1 MTQETEKQRREREIF
16 RAFAEVAPFKVLPG
30 SIESR
35 TPPEPDILC
44 HIENHGAVGFE
55 LTELIDQAY
64 MDCIG
69 LMFKTKQYL
78 TNYWQSELGTT
89 NSALFRDKY
98 SDALLHFEYAPATS
112 LKERKVAAK
121 KALPKLLNLPHNSD
135 GELLKS
141 DPELAPVLQW
151 VQITRIG
158 ITEPIIDVS
167 SYARLGDPTAQAIR
181 KKFLNTYKCDC
192 PIELLTHINWGIM
205 PHEEV
210 WKNAADNAV
219 SQISGSPFRKVWVF
233 DTTDKKIKYESASH
247 SAQ

>member
-1 MTQETEKQRREREIF
+1 VAQEKEKREREIF
-16 RAFAEVAPFKVLPG
+16 KAFAEVAPFKVLPS

-55 LTELIDQAY
+55 LTELIDRAY
-64 MDCIG
+64 MNCIG
-69 LMFKTKQYL
+69 LTFKTKQYL
-78 TNYWQSELGTT
+78 TNYWQSELGAT

-98 SDALLHFEYAPATS
+98 SDALLHFEYAQATS

-121 KALPKLLNLPHNSD
+121 KAFPKLLNLPNNSD
-135 GELLKS
+135 GEFLKS

-151 VQITRIG
+151 VQISRIG
-158 ITEPIIDVS
+158 IAEPIIDVN
-167 SYARLGDPTAQAIR
+167 SYAWLGDPTAQAIR
-181 KKFLNTYKCDC
+181 NKFSKKYECDY
-192 PIELLTHINWGIM
+192 PIELLAHINWGIM

-210 WKNAADNAV
+210 WRNAADDAV
-219 SQISGSPFRKVWVF
+219 SQISDSPFRKVWVF
-233 DTTDKKIKYESASH
+233 DNTDKKIKYESASR